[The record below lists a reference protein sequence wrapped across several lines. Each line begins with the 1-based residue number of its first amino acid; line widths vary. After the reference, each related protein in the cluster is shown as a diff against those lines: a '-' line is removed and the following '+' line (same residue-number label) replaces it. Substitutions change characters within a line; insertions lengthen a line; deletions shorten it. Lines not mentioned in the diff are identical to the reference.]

1 MSTFE
6 ATLSICIVFISLSAL
21 LAIRYFQTAY
31 YDMGDIWLRDR
42 EKIKKLT
49 SEGVFDSILI
59 VDKFNEWFVNNKN
72 PDIYANAGI
81 YLRLDKLCVSH
92 IEDYIRVATDGV
104 LDIDN
109 FNWKVIKDFE
119 IEIRNNWQNQL
130 RAK

>member
-1 MSTFE
+1 MSNFE
-6 ATLSICIVFISLSAL
+6 VILSIGIVFISISAL

-31 YDMGDIWLRDR
+31 YDMGDIWLRDIK
-42 EKIKKLT
+42 KIEKLT
-49 SEGVFDSILI
+49 SEGVFDSILN
-59 VDKFNEWFVNNKN
+59 VHKFNEWFVNNKN

-92 IEDYIRVATDGV
+92 IEDYIWDITDGV

-109 FNWKVIKDFE
+109 FNKKVIKDFE
-119 IEIRNNWQNQL
+119 IEIRSNWKNQL